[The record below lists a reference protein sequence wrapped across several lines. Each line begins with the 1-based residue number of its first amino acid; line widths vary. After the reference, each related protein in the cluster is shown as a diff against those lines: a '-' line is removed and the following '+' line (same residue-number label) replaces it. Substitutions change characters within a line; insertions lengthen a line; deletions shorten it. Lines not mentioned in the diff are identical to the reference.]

1 MTRNMPKSTRAI
13 VAVAAEMPEK
23 PKKPA
28 TIEITR
34 NIKAHF
40 NMDIVLPYLPEE
52 DAPKLILFQIV
63 K

>member
-1 MTRNMPKSTRAI
+1 
-13 VAVAAEMPEK
+13 MPEK